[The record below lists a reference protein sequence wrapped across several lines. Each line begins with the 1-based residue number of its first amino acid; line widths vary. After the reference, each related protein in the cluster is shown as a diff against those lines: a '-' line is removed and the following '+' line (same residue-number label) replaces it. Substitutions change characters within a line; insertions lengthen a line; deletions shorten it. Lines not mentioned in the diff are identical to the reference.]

1 MRLDRDRLD
10 RRGERQPTISFSDD
24 QARLVCEPCVPD
36 DDSAKHTH
44 THHFQKDLSDL
55 LRDIRE
61 KGNNFL
67 ATLKSTRQLV
77 FTLAVRFPPLP
88 GNRTD

>member
-44 THHFQKDLSDL
+44 THHSPKRSF
-55 LRDIRE
+55 RPFEGYPR
-61 KGNNFL
+61 KGQQLFSNTKINPSACIHARRTFSS
-67 ATLKSTRQLV
+67 STR
-77 FTLAVRFPPLP
+77 
-88 GNRTD
+88 

>member
-10 RRGERQPTISFSDD
+10 RRRTTTDQHNFSDD
-24 QARLVCEPCVPD
+24 QARLVSEPCVPD

-44 THHFQKDLSDL
+44 THTILQKDLSDL

-61 KGNNFL
+61 KGQQLFSNTKINPSACIHARRTYL
-67 ATLKSTRQLV
+67 PTSSTR
-77 FTLAVRFPPLP
+77 
-88 GNRTD
+88 